1 MKMSNKD
8 LSSLADTTKAT
19 TTKINDINE
28 ENIFNENADIRLIGN
43 ERYTQIPISKFINDD
58 KKNLSDDKMGL
69 IPLPLRNM
77 KRQSKAQE
85 LYKIQRSLVR
95 MRRLQYDKMR
105 RKKDYDNEFIERI
118 IYIQRWWKKIIL
130 TNKTKKIQINYK
142 LYKIRKK
149 IKRNK

>member
-1 MKMSNKD
+1 MKKKNHNTKNNINVNIGLNKPKTGVKKNQPEKIFYFED
-8 LSSLADTTKAT
+8 NAYYNLVKKERDKLAEY
-19 TTKINDINE
+19 INN
-28 ENIFNENADIRLIGN
+28 NENADIRLIGN

-95 MRRLQYDKMR
+95 MR
-105 RKKDYDNEFIERI
+105 F
-118 IYIQRWWKKIIL
+118 
-130 TNKTKKIQINYK
+130 
-142 LYKIRKK
+142 
-149 IKRNK
+149 